1 MKKVAIVALGGTLGS
16 FTRYL
21 FTESI
26 ARYSLAI
33 LIVNLIGVAIAG
45 MVAYRIRPSELSET
59 FWIPGF
65 AGGFTTFSSVAVIY
79 NSQSPVTAFGY
90 FFATVIISLMILAFI
105 QPKQRT

>member
-16 FTRYL
+16 LARYL

-26 ARYSLAI
+26 SRYSLAI
-33 LIVNLIGVAIAG
+33 FIVNLIGVAIAG
-45 MVAYRIRPSELSET
+45 LVAYRIRPSELSET

-90 FFATVIISLMILAFI
+90 FFGTVIISLMILALI
-105 QPKQRT
+105 QPKQRP

>member
-1 MKKVAIVALGGTLGS
+1 MKKVAIVAFGGTLGS

-90 FFATVIISLMILAFI
+90 FFATVIISLMILALI
-105 QPKQRT
+105 QPKQRA